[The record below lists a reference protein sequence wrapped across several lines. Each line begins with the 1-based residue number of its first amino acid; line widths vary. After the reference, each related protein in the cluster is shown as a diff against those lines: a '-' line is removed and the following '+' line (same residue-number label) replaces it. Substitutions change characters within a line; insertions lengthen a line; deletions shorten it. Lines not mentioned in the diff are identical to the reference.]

1 MSVEKPSKKVM
12 FVDYNF
18 SLDGEDVIFDKEL
31 EMERMR
37 FYEGKTFKV
46 KQTSEGQIMLKFI
59 ETWEIN
65 LIPDD
70 LERSKYENQENSTH

>member
-1 MSVEKPSKKVM
+1 M

-46 KQTSEGQIMLKFI
+46 KQTSEGIMLKFV

>member
-1 MSVEKPSKKVM
+1 MEKPSKKIM

-46 KQTSEGQIMLKFI
+46 KQTSEGIMLKFI

-65 LIPDD
+65 VVPDD
-70 LERSKYENQENSTH
+70 LDWRKYEDKENSTH

>member
-46 KQTSEGQIMLKFI
+46 KQTSEGIMLKFI

>member
-1 MSVEKPSKKVM
+1 MEKPSKKVM

-46 KQTSEGQIMLKFI
+46 KQTSEGIMLKFI

>member
-1 MSVEKPSKKVM
+1 M

-46 KQTSEGQIMLKFI
+46 KQTSEGIMLKFV

-65 LIPDD
+65 VVPDD
-70 LERSKYENQENSTH
+70 LERRKYEDQENSTH

>member
-1 MSVEKPSKKVM
+1 VSVEKPSKKIM

-46 KQTSEGQIMLKFI
+46 KQTSEGIMLKFV

>member
-1 MSVEKPSKKVM
+1 MDKPSKVT
-12 FVDYNF
+12 FVDYTF
-18 SLDGEDVIFDKEL
+18 VRDGQDIIFDKEL
-31 EMERMR
+31 TMESMR

>member
-1 MSVEKPSKKVM
+1 MSVEKPSKKIM

-46 KQTSEGQIMLKFI
+46 KQTSEGIMLKFV

-65 LIPDD
+65 LVPDD

>member
-46 KQTSEGQIMLKFI
+46 KQTSEGIMLKFV

>member
-1 MSVEKPSKKVM
+1 MSVEKPSKKIM

-46 KQTSEGQIMLKFI
+46 KQTSEGIMLKFV

-70 LERSKYENQENSTH
+70 LERRKYEDQENSTH

>member
-1 MSVEKPSKKVM
+1 MEKPSKKIM

-46 KQTSEGQIMLKFI
+46 KQTSEGIMLKFV

>member
-1 MSVEKPSKKVM
+1 MSVEKPSKKIM

-46 KQTSEGQIMLKFI
+46 KQTSEGIMLKFV

>member
-1 MSVEKPSKKVM
+1 MEKPSKKVM

-46 KQTSEGQIMLKFI
+46 KQTSEGIMLKFV

>member
-1 MSVEKPSKKVM
+1 MSVEKPSKKIM

-46 KQTSEGQIMLKFI
+46 KQTSEGIMLKFI

>member
-1 MSVEKPSKKVM
+1 VAKESKVT
-12 FVDYNF
+12 FVDYTF
-18 SLDGEDVIFDKEL
+18 VRDGQDIIFDKEL
-31 EMERMR
+31 TMESMQ

-46 KQTSEGQIMLKFI
+46 KQTSEGIMLKFV

>member
-1 MSVEKPSKKVM
+1 VEKPSKKIM

-46 KQTSEGQIMLKFI
+46 KQTSEGIMLKFV